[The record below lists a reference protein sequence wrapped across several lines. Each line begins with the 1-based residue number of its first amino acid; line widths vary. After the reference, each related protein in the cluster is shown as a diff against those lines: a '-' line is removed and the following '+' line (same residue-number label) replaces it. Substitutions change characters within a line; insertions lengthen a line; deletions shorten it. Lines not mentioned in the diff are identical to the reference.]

1 MAAGFATPSHMADT
15 SQNLLGLSMSYVKEI
30 VSGSYDTLDHKTADR
45 QKYPADLL

>member
-1 MAAGFATPSHMADT
+1 MGSEMCIRDR
-15 SQNLLGLSMSYVKEI
+15 NLLGLSMSYVKEI